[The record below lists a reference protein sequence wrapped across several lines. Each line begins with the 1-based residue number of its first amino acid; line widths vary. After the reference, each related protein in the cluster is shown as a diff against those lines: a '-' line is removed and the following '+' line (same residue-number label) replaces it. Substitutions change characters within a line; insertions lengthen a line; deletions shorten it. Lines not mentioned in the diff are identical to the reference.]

1 MPHNIVM
8 RRVEVISSYRPLS
21 DRPLV
26 VSAEIGAPPTNQA
39 PVYFRG
45 DQGDDIAWPVG
56 SWHFF
61 QGIDLSEVYVK
72 GSYGDTVTIIGGTW
86 RGN

>member
-8 RRVEVISSYRPLS
+8 RRVEVTSAYRPLS

-26 VSAEIGAPPTNQA
+26 VSAEIGAPPTNTG

-56 SWHFF
+56 AWHFF
-61 QGIDLSEVYVK
+61 KSIDLSQLFVK
-72 GSYGDTVTIIGGTW
+72 GSYGDAVSIIGGTW
-86 RGN
+86 RD